1 MLVAEFAA
9 VILVLARLESPVRF
23 WETLGSTSLYVQWNA
38 LAAAGLLCLVR
49 RPLEGM
55 SHLAAGLTAWLL
67 ILLVVATTTEV
78 ALWAGAVTDDGTA
91 PLLRHMA
98 IGGLVGAMVLHYLYL
113 RHQWEARIAAEAEA
127 RIQALTSRIRP
138 HFLFNSLNT
147 AAALIPQ
154 RPETAERV
162 IEDLAHLLRAGMKNV
177 AHWHRLEEELEL
189 VAAYLEIESL
199 RLGKRLKVDWQRKPV
214 PGACRVPT
222 LILQPLVE
230 NAVYHGI
237 EPSPEGGTITILVS
251 AVRGRL
257 RLEVRNPAVAAGSS
271 RQSRGNHMALANIRE
286 RLELAFGALARIE
299 SEIRDGE
306 YRVRILMPI
315 VEDTP

>member
-1 MLVAEFAA
+1 
-9 VILVLARLESPVRF
+9 
-23 WETLGSTSLYVQWNA
+23 
-38 LAAAGLLCLVR
+38 
-49 RPLEGM
+49 
-55 SHLAAGLTAWLL
+55 
-67 ILLVVATTTEV
+67 
-78 ALWAGAVTDDGTA
+78 
-91 PLLRHMA
+91 
-98 IGGLVGAMVLHYLYL
+98 
-113 RHQWEARIAAEAEA
+113 
-127 RIQALTSRIRP
+127 
-138 HFLFNSLNT
+138 
-147 AAALIPQ
+147 ALIPQ